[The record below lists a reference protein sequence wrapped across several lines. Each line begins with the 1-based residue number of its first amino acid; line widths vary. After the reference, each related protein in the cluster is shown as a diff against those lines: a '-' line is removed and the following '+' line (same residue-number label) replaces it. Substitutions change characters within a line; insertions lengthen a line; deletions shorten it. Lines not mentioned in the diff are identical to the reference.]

1 MTIEGFLDSVHSK
14 LSQYPLVLIP
24 STTAFQP
31 LKDEVAALCDEQLTV
46 SAYLEIPAS
55 TAHRSICVTDLESIC
70 TKTGGGGRAH
80 PLGLVRAKTEELL
93 AGGSRV
99 AMLSRYPRI
108 RYPRVP
114 GSSVLEDAKVVHLP
128 LLPDATGDP
137 LGRFPGWQPGGDP
150 IRWLLDVLSDLGLEL
165 AARLDEALFESP
177 QPPRQ
182 ALNALRSVE
191 LDALYFA
198 GLIQPGT
205 TEYEWSTAG
214 LIRPLKEALSDF
226 LASSVVPPSG
236 LAEAYEL
243 LWGCERILRRA
254 IRRAAIDKWGN
265 GWKSDCL
272 TSGVD
277 AEVLKRAGEVA
288 YKNVQKI
295 GRIRDPLEWLTLSE
309 LLALRQDRA
318 GDLGSLGLESSV
330 WRRFSHEVLPIRHQV
345 SHMRLIGP
353 EDLDRLSRWHHLLL
367 GSVTR

>member
-1 MTIEGFLDSVHSK
+1 MSTEDCLDSVSSK
-14 LSQYPLVLIP
+14 LSQYPLVLVP
-24 STTAFQP
+24 STTAFGRMTA
-31 LKDEVAALCDEQLTV
+31 DVAALCDEQLTV
-46 SAYLEIPAS
+46 DEYLETPVP
-55 TAHRSICVTDLESIC
+55 TARCSICVTDLESIC
-70 TKTGGGGRAH
+70 RKGGGGGRPH
-80 PLGLVRAKTEELL
+80 PLGLLRAKTDELL

-99 AMLSRYPRI
+99 VMLSKYPRI
-108 RYPRVP
+108 RYPKVP

-128 LLPDATGDP
+128 LLPEASGDP
-137 LGRFPGWQPGGDP
+137 LGRFPGWRAGDDP
-150 IRWLLDVLSDLGLEL
+150 VAWLRDVVGELGLEL

-177 QPPRQ
+177 QPPRE

-198 GLIQPGT
+198 GLIVPGVT
-205 TEYEWSTAG
+205 DFEWSSSG
-214 LIRPLKEALSDF
+214 LIKPLKEALSDYI
-226 LASSVVPPSG
+226 ASSVVPPGG

-254 IRRAAIDKWGN
+254 IRSAAIAKWGN

-272 TSGVD
+272 TAGLDV
-277 AEVLKRAGEVA
+277 EILKRAGEVA
-288 YKNVQKI
+288 YKNVRRT

-318 GDLGSLGLESSV
+318 SELGALGLESSV
-330 WRRFSHEVLPIRHQV
+330 WRRFSQEVLPIRHQV